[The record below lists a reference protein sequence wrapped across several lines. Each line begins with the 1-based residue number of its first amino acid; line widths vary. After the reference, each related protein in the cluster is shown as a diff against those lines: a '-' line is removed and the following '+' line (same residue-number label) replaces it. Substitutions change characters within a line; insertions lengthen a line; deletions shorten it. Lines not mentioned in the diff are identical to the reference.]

1 MISAENLTKTFRLYP
16 RPRDWLWEKLSGRQ
30 RHREIH
36 ALTDV
41 SLRVEPGQCLGIIGA
56 NGAGKST
63 LLRALA
69 GLSPPTAGR
78 VVTEG
83 RLAAILEL
91 DSGFH
96 PEFTGRENIR
106 VGAAIMGMDEAEAAE
121 REREVIEF
129 SGLGEFIDLPV
140 RTYSSGMYLRLG
152 FSLATAVSPDV
163 LLIDEALAV
172 GDEWF
177 RGRCVDRILKI
188 RAAGAAVV
196 IVSHD
201 LTLVRALCDRALLLD
216 HGRAVFEGE
225 TRAAINLYLDRI
237 YEQAAAEAGRPTAP
251 GERPRRGSG
260 EVEIGAVRLLGP
272 DGRPTTQLRTGA
284 PFAVEFD
291 YTVHADLD
299 APLFGFNIFRA
310 DGILAI
316 CQNAESSRDFNLRYR
331 AGSPTGDHPARLTA
345 GHRGAA
351 AFRVDLNPLLT
362 GDYELSVNIYRGRSG
377 AHVAVDEILGAVRF
391 HVVSPDHA
399 ERGMFIVEG
408 RWEIS

>member
-1 MISAENLTKTFRLYP
+1 MIAAENLSKTFRLYT
-16 RPRDWLWEKLSGRQ
+16 RPRDWLFEKLSGRP
-30 RHREIH
+30 RHREVR

-69 GLSPPTAGR
+69 GLTPPSSGR
-78 VVTEG
+78 VVVDG

-106 VGAAIMGMDEAEAAE
+106 VGAAIMGMSPAEAAA
-121 REREVIEF
+121 REAEVIEF
-129 SGLGEFIDLPV
+129 SGLAEFIDLPV

-152 FSLATAVSPDV
+152 FSLATAVAPEV

-188 RAAGAAVV
+188 RETGAAVV

-216 HGRAVFEGE
+216 HGRVAFEGE
-225 TRAAINLYLDRI
+225 TRTAINLYLDRI
-237 YEQAAAEAGRPTAP
+237 YEQAAVEAGRPTAP

-260 EVEIGAVRLLGP
+260 EVEVREVRLLGP
-272 DGRPTTQLRTGA
+272 DGRPTTQLFTGR

-291 YTVHADLD
+291 YTVHADLE
-299 APLFGFNIFRA
+299 APLFGINIFRA
-310 DGILAI
+310 DGILAV
-316 CQNAESSRDFNLRYR
+316 CQTTETSRDFNARHR
-331 AGSPTGDHPARLTA
+331 PGSPAGDHPGRLAA
-345 GHRGAA
+345 GRSGVA
-351 AFRVDLNPLLT
+351 AFRVPLNPLLT
-362 GDYELSVNIYRGRSG
+362 GDYELSVNVYRGKSG
-377 AHVAVDEILGAVRF
+377 AHAAVDEVLGAVKF
-391 HVVSPDHA
+391 HVAQPDHA
-399 ERGMFIVEG
+399 ERGMFICEG